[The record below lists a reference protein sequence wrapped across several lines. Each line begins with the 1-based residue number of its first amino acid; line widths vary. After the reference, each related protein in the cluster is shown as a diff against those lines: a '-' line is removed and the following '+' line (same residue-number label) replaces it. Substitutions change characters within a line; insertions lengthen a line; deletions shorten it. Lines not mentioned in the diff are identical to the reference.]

1 MPIRLDSTFRTPVRF
16 DSDAAGRQMDPKQ
29 IMERLQQE
37 WAHSWSQLQKAL
49 AVLGGGK
56 VHPWRHLTSGLTKPP
71 TMWPKLQTQLLTNL
85 LCFRANYA
93 QILVAWNLICAV
105 RHPLRIMWLL
115 PLGAGSFHLLLVR
128 RSVVNVPLGTDG
140 RVFTLMHR
148 QLHIAVAVTS
158 LLWLLL
164 TGTTFLLLSIV
175 VPPVLMVLGHASACP
190 PVGDLGALRN
200 EIRHGLARA
209 FRHKDADTE
218 EMEGGSAEVNA
229 SRDADLAE
237 RVEQIRQKYRPP
249 KANKLNKE

>member
-1 MPIRLDSTFRTPVRF
+1 MEQALDRLR
-16 DSDAAGRQMDPKQ
+16 
-29 IMERLQQE
+29 QE
-37 WAHSWSQLQKAL
+37 WEHSWSQLQKAL

-56 VHPWRHLTSGLTKPP
+56 VHPWKHLTSGLTKPP
-71 TMWPKLQTQLLTNL
+71 TMWPELQTQLLTNL

-93 QILVAWNLICAV
+93 QILVAWSLICVV
-105 RHPLRIMWLL
+105 RHPLRVIWLL
-115 PLGAGSFHLLLVR
+115 ILAAGCFHLLLVR

-148 QLHIAVAVTS
+148 QLHIALAVAS

-175 VPPVLMVLGHASACP
+175 VPPVLMVLGHACACP
-190 PVGDLGALRN
+190 PVGDLAALSN
-200 EIRHGLARA
+200 EVRYGLGRA

-218 EMEGGSAEVNA
+218 EMEGGAAEVSA
-229 SRDADLAE
+229 PRDEELAK

-249 KANKLNKE
+249 NANKLNKE